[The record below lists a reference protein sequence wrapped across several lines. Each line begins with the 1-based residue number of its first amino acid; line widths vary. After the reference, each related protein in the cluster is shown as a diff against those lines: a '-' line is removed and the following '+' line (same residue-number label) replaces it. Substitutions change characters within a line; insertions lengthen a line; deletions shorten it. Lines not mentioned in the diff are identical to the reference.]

1 MAEPVTEVVECDVLV
16 VGGGMSGCVVGGMM
30 RKIGGGV
37 SMAPISLTTLASG
50 ENLNAA
56 IASSSEMISPASKVF
71 LEPAL
76 KSADGVFITIAVSSI
91 AVKVRCGR
99 DIDSF

>member
-1 MAEPVTEVVECDVLV
+1 MEPTIRRPRTRKMRARYEKRGYASSAASRRRPMRSGSRVVTVQR
-16 VGGGMSGCVVGGMM
+16 M
-30 RKIGGGV
+30 K
-37 SMAPISLTTLASG
+37 T
-50 ENLNAA
+50 AA